1 MVSPEHDESPTT
13 THHLLFTIHSFSRL
27 LLFFASPDR
36 AVRELAAREADSLL
50 AGGQVARVLIGADEN
65 LLRERERRARRDLL
79 LRLEVVALQLLAAFG
94 VEEDVLP
101 LDRADGLRAGVFD
114 RQARRVLED
123 VARRALDAQ
132 RDARPAALHH
142 LARRVAV
149 VLPLEA
155 DDLDERRAA
164 LVAARLRRRER
175 RERAEKEGYFQRR
188 SHPPLPR
195 VCQTSRA
202 SARSARAAR
211 LPRRL
216 QLSNLQPRAVN
227 AEAV

>member
-1 MVSPEHDESPTT
+1 MKGQS
-13 THHLLFTIHSFSRL
+13 LFTIYHLPFTIHGFLRR
-27 LLFFASPDR
+27 LLFFAAPDR
-36 AVRELAAREADSLL
+36 AVRELDAREADSLL
-50 AGGQVARVLIGADEN
+50 AGGQVARALVGADEN

-94 VEEDVLP
+94 VEEDVIP

-123 VARRALDAQ
+123 VARRAVVAP
-132 RDARPAALHH
+132 RDARLPALHR
-142 LARRVAV
+142 LDRRVAV

-175 RERAEKEGYFQRR
+175 RERAEKEGYFHRR

-195 VCQTSRA
+195 V
-202 SARSARAAR
+202 
-211 LPRRL
+211 
-216 QLSNLQPRAVN
+216 
-227 AEAV
+227 

>member
-13 THHLLFTIHSFSRL
+13 THHLPFTIHSFSRL

-36 AVRELAAREADSLL
+36 AVREFDAREADSLL
-50 AGGQVARVLIGADEN
+50 AGGQVARALVGADEN

-94 VEEDVLP
+94 VEEDVIP

-132 RDARPAALHH
+132 RDARLPALHH
-142 LARRVAV
+142 LDRRVAG
-149 VLPLEA
+149 VLPLEPA
-155 DDLDERRAA
+155 DLDERRAA

-188 SHPPLPR
+188 SHPPLPQGVTNFAR
-195 VCQTSRA
+195 VGPFV
-202 SARSARAAR
+202 ARAAR
-211 LPRRL
+211 ARRL
-216 QLSNLQPRAVN
+216 
-227 AEAV
+227 